1 MMYCTSNKLTE
12 FLADVIVPVD
22 IRGFYERYLM
32 TREIRVICYGLGPIG
47 ARTARLV
54 SQKDGMKIIGAVEMI
69 NLGKDIGEVIGLG
82 KKLGVN
88 LTNDADAVFSQ
99 GADIVIQ
106 ATGSALLRVKEQL
119 ISIINAGLNVVST
132 CEELSYPW
140 DKEPGISAELDALAK
155 EKNVTVLATGVNPGF
170 CMDLFPIVMTGVCEN
185 VEKIRVARIQDA
197 RPRRLPFQKKIGAG
211 CTSAEFAELKA
222 SGKLRHVGLEE
233 SVGMIAA
240 AMGWKIDEYSETI
253 DPIIAKEEVSSQHM
267 TVKAGQAAGVEQI
280 AVAKMNGKEIIR
292 MEFQA
297 YLGAPESHD
306 TVYITGTPNMEVTAK
321 SGITGDIATASMV
334 VNAIPRVINAPAG
347 LLTMN
352 DIPPVHPYMS
362 QWGRL
367 I

>member
-1 MMYCTSNKLTE
+1 
-12 FLADVIVPVD
+12 
-22 IRGFYERYLM
+22 M
-32 TREIRVICYGLGPIG
+32 TQEIRVICYGLGPIG

-54 SQKDGMKIIGAVEMI
+54 SQKDGVKIVGAIEMI
-69 NLGKDIGEVIGLG
+69 NLGKDIGEVIGLE
-82 KKLGVN
+82 KKLGVS
-88 LTNDADAVFSQ
+88 LTSDADAVFSQ
-99 GADIVIQ
+99 GGDIVIQ
-106 ATGSALLRVKEQL
+106 ATGSSLPKVKEQL

-132 CEELSYPW
+132 CEELAYPW
-140 DKEPGISAELDALAK
+140 DKEPEISAELDALAK

-170 CMDLFPIVMTGVCEN
+170 CMDFFPIVMTGVCEN
-185 VEKIRVARIQDA
+185 VEKIRVVRIQDA

-211 CTSAEFAELKA
+211 CTLAEFEELKT

-253 DPIIAKEEVSSQHM
+253 DPIIAKQDVSSNYL

-292 MEFQA
+292 MEFRA

-321 SGITGDIATASMV
+321 GGITGDIATASMV
-334 VNAIPRVINAPAG
+334 VNAIPRVIKAPPG

-352 DIPPVHPYMS
+352 DIPPVHPYMGY
-362 QWGRL
+362 WGTL
-367 I
+367 IEKAD